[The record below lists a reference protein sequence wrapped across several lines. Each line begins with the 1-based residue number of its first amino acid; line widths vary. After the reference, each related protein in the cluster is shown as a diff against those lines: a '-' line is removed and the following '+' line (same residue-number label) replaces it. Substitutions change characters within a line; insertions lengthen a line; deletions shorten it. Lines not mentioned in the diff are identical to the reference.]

1 MCAQSHEVIRRSVTS
16 WGKPLHGHGAAAPS
30 RCATGGHH
38 EASDWNVGVSV
49 GVRRGLRRVYGQ
61 LASVRTRLDGER
73 WYGHRNG
80 SGHDVDAGG
89 SPVPIVLTGVH
100 GRRAVAGG
108 FEFAGKVFGTA
119 AHGLG
124 VVQDDLHFCVFF
136 E

>member
-1 MCAQSHEVIRRSVTS
+1 VSAFGGGCVGCTDNWRAS
-16 WGKPLHGHGAAAPS
+16 GHGS
-30 RCATGGHH
+30 TG
-38 EASDWNVGVSV
+38 SDGTDT
-49 GVRRGLRRVYGQ
+49 G
-61 LASVRTRLDGER
+61 TC
-73 WYGHRNG
+73 